1 MTRQTKRASA
11 IASALNFVQ
20 HSGGVLTIYME
31 TFQYLEN
38 FRLIIIIRAAQWSV
52 FRMKIIFT
60 GLYLEDHEEED
71 QNFHCK
77 M

>member
-38 FRLIIIIRAAQWSV
+38 FRLIIIIRAAQ
-52 FRMKIIFT
+52 
-60 GLYLEDHEEED
+60 
-71 QNFHCK
+71 
-77 M
+77 